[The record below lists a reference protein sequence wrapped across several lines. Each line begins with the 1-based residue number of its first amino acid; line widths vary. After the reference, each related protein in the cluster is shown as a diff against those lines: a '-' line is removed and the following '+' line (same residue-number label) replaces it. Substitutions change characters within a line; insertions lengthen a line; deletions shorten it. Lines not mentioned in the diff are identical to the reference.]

1 MENLYT
7 NLKDRADR
15 AEAKLHKIINELD
28 RIVDDYIPDN
38 DKMAPLALDEMRE
51 AIGAVLEMAKE
62 E

>member
-15 AEAKLHKIINELD
+15 AEAKLNKIIDELD

-38 DKMAPLALDEMRE
+38 DKIAHLALDEMRE
-51 AIGAVLEMAKE
+51 AIGRY
-62 E
+62 